1 MIGLPV
7 GGGRLALGRLLRP
20 LTSLL
25 VWSTGMASEV
35 RVGQENGLERESVV
49 NCDTI
54 ATIPA
59 ADVGQL
65 TDAQEQALT
74 AAIHAAFDLR

>member
-1 MIGLPV
+1 
-7 GGGRLALGRLLRP
+7 
-20 LTSLL
+20 
-25 VWSTGMASEV
+25 MASEV

-49 NCDTI
+49 NCDAI

-59 ADVGQL
+59 ADVGQYVGRL